1 MRSLHFFSFST
12 IKPQL
17 PQCHGSK
24 AKTIKVYKYV
34 NTVAAA
40 HQEEQRNDI
49 FCPRLANPQDTSKL
63 ETLMTTNNAQMVKLW
78 GHAGPSDA
86 AQAPCGHALHANTDM
101 RASTGILRSRLA
113 SMHNTEHMQRPYTH
127 MHVTS
132 PDATLHPWGW
142 SWMQLEGQV
151 LADHLEPG

>member
-1 MRSLHFFSFST
+1 MLATLSLFLHNQ
-12 IKPQL
+12 QL

-49 FCPRLANPQDTSKL
+49 FCPRLANSQDTSKL

-86 AQAPCGHALHANTDM
+86 AQPACGHALHASTDM
-101 RASTGILRSRLA
+101 QASTHILRSRLA
-113 SMHNTEHMQRPYTH
+113 SMHNTEHMQRAYTH

-132 PDATLHPWGW
+132 PDATLHPRGW
-142 SWMQLEGQV
+142 SWTQLEGQV
-151 LADHLEPG
+151 LADHPEPG